1 MIDRVLRSIRYI
13 EQKEGKKKKSEV
25 KSLEDD
31 LTGQLSRL
39 KSGLNSSGQIGNRNN
54 CLFAIPGFSVSKCH
68 QTPLPHKKTQ
78 KTRKFSIP
86 GIVALLLVVAKQ
98 GFPK

>member
-1 MIDRVLRSIRYI
+1 METIDRVLRSIRHI

-39 KSGLNSSGQIGNRNN
+39 KSRLNSSGQIGNRNN
-54 CLFAIPGFSVSKCH
+54 CLFAVPGFSISKCH
-68 QTPLPHKKTQ
+68 HASPLQ
-78 KTRKFSIP
+78 KNITRNPFP
-86 GIVALLLVVAKQ
+86 GIVALLLAVANL
-98 GFPK
+98 GFSR

>member
-1 MIDRVLRSIRYI
+1 MEMIDRVLRSIRYI

-39 KSGLNSSGQIGNRNN
+39 KSGVK
-54 CLFAIPGFSVSKCH
+54 FDW
-68 QTPLPHKKTQ
+68 TD
-78 KTRKFSIP
+78 RKP
-86 GIVALLLVVAKQ
+86 
-98 GFPK
+98 